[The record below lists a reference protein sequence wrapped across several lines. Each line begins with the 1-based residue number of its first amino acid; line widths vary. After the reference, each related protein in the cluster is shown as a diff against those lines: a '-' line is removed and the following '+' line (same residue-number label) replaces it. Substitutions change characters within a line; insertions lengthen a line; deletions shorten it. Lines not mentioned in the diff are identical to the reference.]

1 MREET
6 IKIYKFNELNPE
18 AQKRAIQ
25 EYRDSI
31 DWDCES
37 EIISE
42 GFKIKLNEL
51 GLPIDDLEWRLSHSQ
66 GDGVAFYGD
75 VDMSVISRRLLD
87 GENLS
92 LYELIESEGFMISAS
107 IYRNSFG
114 HHYSHWNTM
123 SVEMNGDSADVIT
136 IHLYDLDEDDEQWDE
151 KLAKIESL
159 ILELEEKISNDI
171 KEVSRELEKNGY
183 EMISYIESDNAIE
196 EAIEANDYEYTE
208 DGSIF

>member
-114 HHYSHWNTM
+114 QIGRAH
-123 SVEMNGDSADVIT
+123 V
-136 IHLYDLDEDDEQWDE
+136 
-151 KLAKIESL
+151 
-159 ILELEEKISNDI
+159 
-171 KEVSRELEKNGY
+171 
-183 EMISYIESDNAIE
+183 
-196 EAIEANDYEYTE
+196 
-208 DGSIF
+208 